1 MYPTQKSP
9 KISNIFFCE
18 KCTYNCFSQQEYA
31 EHILTDTHKNL
42 HNPTKKSPKLAYKF
56 FCESCNYKCCKQN
69 EYNKHMLTNKHKTL
83 QHPTSIEKTYTCNCG
98 KIYKHSSTLY
108 THKKRCQLVITSPT
122 SEKELRDTEP
132 TDKEL
137 IMILIK
143 ENTELKTMM
152 MEQHTST
159 QNMMMEVIKTGTH
172 NTTNTNS
179 HNKTFNLQFFLNE
192 TCKDAMNITDF
203 VNSIQLQ
210 LSDLVRVGES
220 GYVDGISNIIIKNL
234 KQLDVTK
241 RPVHCTDKKREVLYV
256 KDANKWEK
264 EDTENKIIRTA
275 IKKVSHKNI
284 LMLPKFKDAHPDC
297 SKSDSKYSDQYN
309 KITIESFGGP
319 GDDDSK
325 KEDKIIKNISKTI
338 VIERESDPL

>member
-1 MYPTQKSP
+1 MTTGDNQKSA
-9 KISNIFFCE
+9 KISCRFYCDCCDYGTCKKSNYDTHLESMKHKNNTLTTNNNKNKQQISKNIIHCLICE
-18 KCTYNCFSQQEYA
+18 KTFNDRA
-31 EHILTDTHKNL
+31 GLWR
-42 HNPTKKSPKLAYKF
+42 
-56 FCESCNYKCCKQN
+56 
-69 EYNKHMLTNKHKTL
+69 
-83 QHPTSIEKTYTCNCG
+83 
-98 KIYKHSSTLY
+98 
-108 THKKRCQLVITSPT
+108 HKKKCQLVTHKSD
-122 SEKELRDTEP
+122 SEDNTIKIYDEP
-132 TDKEL
+132 SEKEL

-143 ENTELKTMM
+143 ENSELK
-152 MEQHTST
+152 
-159 QNMMMEVIKTGTH
+159 NMMMEVIKTGTH
-172 NTTNTNS
+172 NTNNINNS

-210 LSDLVRVGES
+210 LSDLERVGEV

-256 KDANKWEK
+256 KDENKWEK
-264 EDTENKIIRTA
+264 ENIENKIIRKA
-275 IKKVSHKNI
+275 IKRVSHKNI

-309 KITIESFGGP
+309 KITVESFGGP

-325 KEDKIIKNISKTI
+325 KEDKIIKNITKTI
-338 VIERESDPL
+338 VIEREHDPL

>member
-1 MYPTQKSP
+1 MTTDDNEKSRKSP
-9 KISNIFFCE
+9 KKFCCKECDYSSSRKDQYERHLSTPKHAQATTLTTNNNEKVKKNYSCDNCE
-18 KCTYNCFSQQEYA
+18 KIFNDRTG
-31 EHILTDTHKNL
+31 LWR
-42 HNPTKKSPKLAYKF
+42 
-56 FCESCNYKCCKQN
+56 
-69 EYNKHMLTNKHKTL
+69 
-83 QHPTSIEKTYTCNCG
+83 
-98 KIYKHSSTLY
+98 
-108 THKKRCQLVITSPT
+108 HKKKCIILESNTDVNPDKNSNDP
-122 SEKELRDTEP
+122 SE
-132 TDKEL
+132 KEL

-143 ENTELKTMM
+143 ENCELKNMM

-172 NTTNTNS
+172 NTTNS

-210 LSDLVRVGES
+210 LSDLERVGEV

-256 KDANKWEK
+256 KDEDKWEK
-264 EDTENKIIRTA
+264 EDTENKLIRKA

-284 LMLPKFKDAHPDC
+284 LMLPQFKDAHPDC

-309 KITIESFGGP
+309 QIMVESFGGP

-325 KEDKIIKNISKTI
+325 KEDKIIKNLSKTI
-338 VIERESDPL
+338 VIERECEPL

>member
-1 MYPTQKSP
+1 MKNTPKNAEQLHCEFCDFKCSKQSDWDRHIITRKHQNRTNENNIHSKNANKFTCGYCNKNYNARNSLWYHQK
-9 KISNIFFCE
+9 
-18 KCTYNCFSQQEYA
+18 KCNQSIIQNDTPHNDTDIVFDKEFVMT
-31 EHILTDTHKNL
+31 IL
-42 HNPTKKSPKLAYKF
+42 
-56 FCESCNYKCCKQN
+56 KQN
-69 EYNKHMLTNKHKTL
+69 KE
-83 QHPTSIEKTYTCNCG
+83 
-98 KIYKHSSTLY
+98 
-108 THKKRCQLVITSPT
+108 VI
-122 SEKELRDTEP
+122 KQ
-132 TDKEL
+132 
-137 IMILIK
+137 
-143 ENTELKTMM
+143 NTELKNMM
-152 MEQHTST
+152 MDQHTST

-172 NTTNTNS
+172 NITHNTNNS

-210 LSDLVRVGES
+210 LSDLVRVGEL
-220 GYVDGISNIIIKNL
+220 GYVDGISNIIMKNL

-256 KDANKWEK
+256 KDQDKWEK
-264 EDTENKIIRTA
+264 ENTENKIIRKA

-309 KITIESFGGP
+309 KIMIESFGGP

-338 VIERESDPL
+338 VIERESETL

>member
-1 MYPTQKSP
+1 MTTDDNTKSA
-9 KISNIFFCE
+9 KTSCRFYCDFCDYGTCKKSNYDTHIDSIKHKNNSLTTNNNKNKQQISKNIIHCLICE
-18 KCTYNCFSQQEYA
+18 KIFNDRSGLWRHKKKCTIVSQ
-31 EHILTDTHKNL
+31 
-42 HNPTKKSPKLAYKF
+42 
-56 FCESCNYKCCKQN
+56 
-69 EYNKHMLTNKHKTL
+69 
-83 QHPTSIEKTYTCNCG
+83 EKTIKTNDD
-98 KIYKHSSTLY
+98 
-108 THKKRCQLVITSPT
+108 P
-122 SEKELRDTEP
+122 SE
-132 TDKEL
+132 KEL

-143 ENTELKTMM
+143 ENCELKNMM

-179 HNKTFNLQFFLNE
+179 HNKSFNLNFFLNE

-210 LSDLVRVGES
+210 LSDLERVGEV
-220 GYVDGISNIIIKNL
+220 GYVDGISNIIMKNL

-256 KDANKWEK
+256 KDENKWEK
-264 EDTENKIIRTA
+264 EDAENKLIRKA

-284 LMLPKFKDAHPDC
+284 LMLPQFKDAHPDC

-309 KITIESFGGP
+309 QIMVESFGGA

-325 KEDKIIKNISKTI
+325 KEDKIIKNLSKTI
-338 VIERESDPL
+338 VIEREAEPL

>member
-1 MYPTQKSP
+1 VENNINSEEEII
-9 KISNIFFCE
+9 KIPN
-18 KCTYNCFSQQEYA
+18 
-31 EHILTDTHKNL
+31 
-42 HNPTKKSPKLAYKF
+42 
-56 FCESCNYKCCKQN
+56 
-69 EYNKHMLTNKHKTL
+69 
-83 QHPTSIEKTYTCNCG
+83 
-98 KIYKHSSTLY
+98 
-108 THKKRCQLVITSPT
+108 
-122 SEKELRDTEP
+122 EP
-132 TDKEL
+132 TDKDL

-143 ENTELKTMM
+143 ENSELK
-152 MEQHTST
+152 
-159 QNMMMEVIKTGTH
+159 NMMMEVIKTGTH
-172 NTTNTNS
+172 NTTNNTTNTNS
-179 HNKTFNLQFFLNE
+179 HNKAFNLQFFLNE

-210 LSDLVRVGES
+210 LSDLEKVGEL
-220 GYVDGISNIIIKNL
+220 GYVDGISNIIMKNL

-256 KDANKWEK
+256 KDEDKWEK
-264 EDTENKIIRTA
+264 EATENKIIRKA

-309 KITIESFGGP
+309 KIMIESFGGP

-338 VIERESDPL
+338 VIERDQDPL

>member
-1 MYPTQKSP
+1 MSKKKVPKSQVLCVCEICDYSTSRKSQYDRHLATDKHHTNVLAINGNESAIVKVP
-9 KISNIFFCE
+9 NDNI
-18 KCTYNCFSQQEYA
+18 CT
-31 EHILTDTHKNL
+31 L
-42 HNPTKKSPKLAYKF
+42 
-56 FCESCNYKCCKQN
+56 CK
-69 EYNKHMLTNKHKTL
+69 
-83 QHPTSIEKTYTCNCG
+83 KTYKDPSG
-98 KIYKHSSTLY
+98 LWR
-108 THKKRCQLVITSPT
+108 HKKKCQFVTHTIE
-122 SEKELRDTEP
+122 SEEKIIKIDNEP
-132 TDKEL
+132 ADKDL

-143 ENTELKTMM
+143 ENSDLKHMM
-152 MEQHTST
+152 QET

-172 NTTNTNS
+172 NTNNINNINNS

-210 LSDLVRVGES
+210 LSDLEKVGEL
-220 GYVDGISNIIIKNL
+220 GYVDGISNIIMKNL

-256 KDANKWEK
+256 KDENKWEK
-264 EDTENKIIRTA
+264 EDTENKTMRKA

-309 KITIESFGGP
+309 KIMVESFGGH

-325 KEDKIIKNISKTI
+325 KEDKIIKNLTKTI
-338 VIERESDPL
+338 VIERESDPI

>member
-1 MYPTQKSP
+1 MPHQQKAP
-9 KISNIFFCE
+9 ENQQKFLCE
-18 KCTYNCFSQQEYA
+18 ICDF
-31 EHILTDTHKNL
+31 
-42 HNPTKKSPKLAYKF
+42 
-56 FCESCNYKCCKQN
+56 KCCKQRD
-69 EYNKHMLTNKHKTL
+69 YDRHLLTSKHKKRQNPTCIGGN
-83 QHPTSIEKTYTCNCG
+83 PTSTEKTYGCNCG

-108 THKKRCQLVITSPT
+108 THKKICKL
-122 SEKELRDTEP
+122 SENNNEFELETIKIDNEP
-132 TDKEL
+132 ADKEL

-143 ENTELKTMM
+143 ENSDLKHMM
-152 MEQHTST
+152 LET

-172 NTTNTNS
+172 NTTHNTNHTTNNTNNS

-210 LSDLVRVGES
+210 LSDLERVGEV
-220 GYVDGISNIIIKNL
+220 GYVDGISNIIMKNL

-256 KDANKWEK
+256 KDENKWEK
-264 EDTENKIIRTA
+264 EDTENKIIRKA
-275 IKKVSHKNI
+275 IKNVSHKNI
-284 LMLPKFKDAHPDC
+284 LMLPRFKDAHPDC

-309 KITIESFGGP
+309 KIVVESFGGP

-325 KEDKIIKNISKTI
+325 KEDKIIKNLTKTI
-338 VIERESDPL
+338 VIERESDTL

>member
-1 MYPTQKSP
+1 MFVNENVGESSNHFSCENCHFYTMKKFNYDKHLSTAKHLKSMIVNENVG
-9 KISNIFFCE
+9 KSSKSSKSSKNSHI
-18 KCTYNCFSQQEYA
+18 CT
-31 EHILTDTHKNL
+31 I
-42 HNPTKKSPKLAYKF
+42 
-56 FCESCNYKCCKQN
+56 CK
-69 EYNKHMLTNKHKTL
+69 
-83 QHPTSIEKTYTCNCG
+83 
-98 KIYKHSSTLY
+98 KIYKEPSGLWR
-108 THKKRCQLVITSPT
+108 HKKICQLVTSTPF
-122 SEKELRDTEP
+122 SDTEP

-143 ENTELKTMM
+143 ENSELK
-152 MEQHTST
+152 
-159 QNMMMEVIKTGTH
+159 NMMMEVIKTGTH

-210 LSDLVRVGES
+210 LSDLVKVGES

-256 KDANKWEK
+256 KDEDKWEK
-264 EDTENKIIRTA
+264 ENTENKIIRKA
-275 IKKVSHKNI
+275 IKRVSHKNI

-309 KITIESFGGP
+309 KIMVESFGGH

-325 KEDKIIKNISKTI
+325 KEDKIIKNITKTI
-338 VIERESDPL
+338 MIEREPDPL

>member
-1 MYPTQKSP
+1 MPYPQKAP
-9 KISNIFFCE
+9 ETHQTFLCE
-18 KCTYNCFSQQEYA
+18 LCHF
-31 EHILTDTHKNL
+31 
-42 HNPTKKSPKLAYKF
+42 
-56 FCESCNYKCCKQN
+56 KCCKLRDYDRHLLTGKHTKRQN
-69 EYNKHMLTNKHKTL
+69 PTYIGGNPTLT
-83 QHPTSIEKTYTCNCG
+83 EKTYTCNCG

-108 THKKRCQLVITSPT
+108 THKKRCTFVENNIN
-122 SEKELRDTEP
+122 SEEEIIKIPNEP
-132 TDKEL
+132 TDKDL

-143 ENTELKTMM
+143 ENSELK
-152 MEQHTST
+152 
-159 QNMMMEVIKTGTH
+159 NMMMEVIKTGTH
-172 NTTNTNS
+172 NTTNNTTNTNS
-179 HNKTFNLQFFLNE
+179 HNKAFNLQFFLNE

-210 LSDLVRVGES
+210 LSDLEKVGEL
-220 GYVDGISNIIIKNL
+220 GYVDGISNIIMKNL

-256 KDANKWEK
+256 KDEDKWEK
-264 EDTENKIIRTA
+264 EATENKIIRKA

-309 KITIESFGGP
+309 KIMIESFGGP

-338 VIERESDPL
+338 VIERDQDPL

>member
-1 MYPTQKSP
+1 MIVNGNVGES
-9 KISNIFFCE
+9 SNMFSCE
-18 KCTYNCFSQQEYA
+18 KCCFY
-31 EHILTDTHKNL
+31 TV
-42 HNPTKKSPKLAYKF
+42 KKF
-56 FCESCNYKCCKQN
+56 NYD
-69 EYNKHMLTNKHKTL
+69 KHMLTAKHIKSMFVNENVGESSKRSTCT
-83 QHPTSIEKTYTCNCG
+83 HICTICKKTYKEPSG
-98 KIYKHSSTLY
+98 LWR
-108 THKKRCQLVITSPT
+108 HKKICKLVTNTPT
-122 SEKELRDTEP
+122 FEKEIIKINDEP
-132 TDKEL
+132 TDKDL

-143 ENTELKTMM
+143 ENSELK
-152 MEQHTST
+152 
-159 QNMMMEVIKTGTH
+159 NMMMEVIKTGTH
-172 NTTNTNS
+172 NTTHTNS

-256 KDANKWEK
+256 KDEDKWEK
-264 EDTENKIIRTA
+264 EDPENKIIRKA

-284 LMLPKFKDAHPDC
+284 LMLPQFKDAHPDC

-309 KITIESFGGP
+309 KIMVESFGGP
-319 GDDDSK
+319 GDDDDK
-325 KEDKIIKNISKTI
+325 KEDKIIKNLTKTI
-338 VIERESDPL
+338 VIERETDPL

>member
-1 MYPTQKSP
+1 MTTYDNEKVAKSCC
-9 KISNIFFCE
+9 KFYCDCCDYGTSKKSSITKHFSTARHLKTVCMTTNNNEKVAKSCE
-18 KCTYNCFSQQEYA
+18 KCYSCDNCEKIFNDRPGLWR
-31 EHILTDTHKNL
+31 HKKKCTHV
-42 HNPTKKSPKLAYKF
+42 S
-56 FCESCNYKCCKQN
+56 E
-69 EYNKHMLTNKHKTL
+69 
-83 QHPTSIEKTYTCNCG
+83 EKTI
-98 KIYKHSSTLY
+98 KINDE
-108 THKKRCQLVITSPT
+108 P
-122 SEKELRDTEP
+122 SE
-132 TDKEL
+132 KEL

-143 ENTELKTMM
+143 ENCELKNMM

-179 HNKTFNLQFFLNE
+179 HNKSFNLNFFLNE

-210 LSDLVRVGES
+210 LSDLERVGEV
-220 GYVDGISNIIIKNL
+220 GYVDGISNIIMKNL

-256 KDANKWEK
+256 KDENKWEK
-264 EDTENKIIRTA
+264 EDAENKIIRKA

-284 LMLPKFKDAHPDC
+284 QMIPQFKDAHPDC
-297 SKSDSKYSDQYN
+297 SKSASKYSDQYN
-309 KITIESFGGP
+309 KIMVESFGGP

-325 KEDKIIKNISKTI
+325 KEDKIIKNLSKTI
-338 VIERESDPL
+338 VIEREGEPL

>member
-1 MYPTQKSP
+1 MY
-9 KISNIFFCE
+9 
-18 KCTYNCFSQQEYA
+18 
-31 EHILTDTHKNL
+31 
-42 HNPTKKSPKLAYKF
+42 PTKKSPKISKIF
-56 FCESCNYKCCKQN
+56 FCETCNYKCCKQS
-69 EYNKHMLTNKHKTL
+69 EYNKHILTAKHKILHQPAPVTC
-83 QHPTSIEKTYTCNCG
+83 HPISIEKTYNCNCG

-108 THKKRCQLVITSPT
+108 THKKKCQFVTNTPNYEEEIIKI
-122 SEKELRDTEP
+122 EHDT

-143 ENTELKTMM
+143 ENSELK
-152 MEQHTST
+152 
-159 QNMMMEVIKTGTH
+159 NMMMEVIKTGTH
-172 NTTNTNS
+172 NTTTHNTTHTNS

-234 KQLDVTK
+234 KQLDITK

-256 KDANKWEK
+256 KDEDKWEK
-264 EDTENKIIRTA
+264 EDPENKIIRKA

-284 LMLPKFKDAHPDC
+284 LMLPHFKDAHPDC

-309 KITIESFGGP
+309 KIMVESFGGP
-319 GDDDSK
+319 GDDDDK
-325 KEDKIIKNISKTI
+325 KEDKIIKNLTKTI
-338 VIERESDPL
+338 VIEREQDPL

>member
-1 MYPTQKSP
+1 MIVNENVGESSTMFS
-9 KISNIFFCE
+9 CE
-18 KCTYNCFSQQEYA
+18 KCRFYTVKKFNYYK
-31 EHILTDTHKNL
+31 HILTSKHL
-42 HNPTKKSPKLAYKF
+42 KSMIVNENVGKSSKRSAGSHTCTICQK
-56 FCESCNYKCCKQN
+56 NYK
-69 EYNKHMLTNKHKTL
+69 EPSGLWR
-83 QHPTSIEKTYTCNCG
+83 
-98 KIYKHSSTLY
+98 
-108 THKKRCQLVITSPT
+108 HKKRCKLVTNIHT
-122 SEKELRDTEP
+122 SEEEIIKIDNEP

-143 ENTELKTMM
+143 ENSELK
-152 MEQHTST
+152 
-159 QNMMMEVIKTGTH
+159 NMMMEVIKTGTH
-172 NTTNTNS
+172 NTINNTNS
-179 HNKTFNLQFFLNE
+179 HNKAFNLNLFLNE

-210 LSDLVRVGES
+210 LSDLIRVGEL
-220 GYVDGISNIIIKNL
+220 GYVDGISNIIMKNL
-234 KQLDVTK
+234 KLLDVTK

-256 KDANKWEK
+256 KDENKWEK
-264 EDTENKIIRTA
+264 DDTENKIIRKA

-284 LMLPKFKDAHPDC
+284 LMVPKFKDAHPDC

-309 KITIESFGGP
+309 KIMVESFGGP

>member
-1 MYPTQKSP
+1 MSIKKVPKNSSLCVCEICDYSTCRKSQ
-9 KISNIFFCE
+9 
-18 KCTYNCFSQQEYA
+18 YDRHMA
-31 EHILTDTHKNL
+31 TD
-42 HNPTKKSPKLAYKF
+42 
-56 FCESCNYKCCKQN
+56 
-69 EYNKHMLTNKHKTL
+69 KHKMTVL
-83 QHPTSIEKTYTCNCG
+83 AINVNDSAIEKVPKFHICTLCDKTYKDPSG
-98 KIYKHSSTLY
+98 LWR
-108 THKKRCQLVITSPT
+108 HKKKCQLAKNNTDPGEQPIKIVN
-122 SEKELRDTEP
+122 EP
-132 TDKEL
+132 ADKEL

-143 ENTELKTMM
+143 DNNDLKHMM
-152 MEQHTST
+152 QET
-159 QNMMMEVIKTGTH
+159 QNIMMEVIKTGTH

-210 LSDLVRVGES
+210 LSDLERVGKV

-256 KDANKWEK
+256 KDEDKWEK
-264 EDTENKIIRTA
+264 EDTENKLIRKA

-284 LMLPKFKDAHPDC
+284 LMLPQFKDAHPDC

-309 KITIESFGGP
+309 QIMVESFGGP

-325 KEDKIIKNISKTI
+325 KEDKIITNLSKTI
-338 VIERESDPL
+338 VIERDSEPL